1 MFDLVIKPFKSN
13 GVLYERGTVITDPS
27 LIRRYILKIREG
39 KILQV
44 NLEDEI
50 LNYKFNILV
59 QRYHLDENQILIDAG
74 ILEQPSFQVEESAY
88 DSIEEVNAVEEIAE
102 ESTEEVTEESTEEVN
117 AVEEVDYESMTPGQ
131 KSAYTKRMKK
141 LAALAE
147 KENISE

>member
-74 ILEQPSFQVEESAY
+74 ILEQPSVQVEESAD
-88 DSIEEVNAVEEIAE
+88 DSIEEVNAVEEI
-102 ESTEEVTEESTEEVN
+102 
-117 AVEEVDYESMTPGQ
+117 DYESMTAGQ